1 MKITELLVELSFQGH
16 TCTKDCSGHAAGYK
30 YAIQHKMDAPTET
43 PSRSFD
49 SGTGIAADQIKNN
62 KIVRPKVR
70 DPKGRFTYNP
80 QPRGLAQQTRKF

>member
-1 MKITELLVELSFQGH
+1 MKN
-16 TCTKDCSGHAAGYK
+16 
-30 YAIQHKMDAPTET
+30 KMTAPTQT

-49 SGTGIAADQIKNN
+49 SGTGIAADQIQNN

-80 QPRGLAQQTRKF
+80 KIR

>member
-1 MKITELLVELSFQGH
+1 MRISELLVELSFQGH
-16 TCTKDCSGHAAGYK
+16 TCTKDCSGHAAGYR
-30 YAIQHKMDAPTET
+30 YALQHKLAAPTQT

-49 SGTGIAADQIKNN
+49 SGTGIAADQIKTN

-80 QPRGLAQQTRKF
+80 KIR

>member
-1 MKITELLVELSFQGH
+1 MRISELLVELSFQGH
-16 TCTKDCSGHAAGYK
+16 TCTKDCSGHAAGYR
-30 YAIQHKMDAPTET
+30 YAIKNKMTAPTQT

-49 SGTGIAADQIKNN
+49 SGTGIAADQIQNN

-80 QPRGLAQQTRKF
+80 KIR